1 MKGII
6 CHILHLS
13 PLSLEFLM
21 ICRPLLTVYNI
32 LLLRSHCMNIH
43 LTLQRFSVAVTFL
56 HTLFK
61 PEKCLHQI
69 NRCMHYLNT
78 ENAHKRSI
86 IAQNLRRGKE
96 YYTTVEPLL
105 CAINCTE
112 IKVFFVWPEL
122 ASAKRREALLVLKT
136 TPRRQQTSDY
146 CSIWHTENVVGR
158 VLPTIPC
165 EMQIATNGMF
175 SLEQV
180 KCILRWSCI

>member
-61 PEKCLHQI
+61 PEKFLHQI

-86 IAQNLRRGKE
+86 IAQNLRRRKE

-112 IKVFFVWPEL
+112 IKVFFVRPEL

-136 TPRRQQTSDY
+136 TPTLGDNKLRTTAPFDILKTLSSEYYPQF
-146 CSIWHTENVVGR
+146 
-158 VLPTIPC
+158 L
-165 EMQIATNGMF
+165 
-175 SLEQV
+175 V
-180 KCILRWSCI
+180 KCKSLPMACSR